1 MLDYTLS
8 SGLNLVDNSS
18 GSGTTGL
25 IGLTGQVVG
34 GDVELFATNATIGD
48 LDPTFLYGITDS
60 LAATAL
66 PSAETFTKLATA
78 APDTNI
84 RGVAFAP
91 ETVCFASGTRIR
103 ILRGEAVDVAVE
115 ELAVG
120 DLAVTSSGA
129 ARAIKWIGHRILD
142 PRRHPRPSDA
152 MPVRIAAHALG
163 ENRPARDL
171 WVSPG
176 HAICLDMVGEVLI
189 PASSLINGSS
199 IRQIDVETVAY
210 WHVELDSHDILV
222 AENLAAESYLDVGN
236 RQFFNESGVVDLH
249 ATPDAGSRINAKF
262 CRPTCHRGPLVDVV
276 RSQLRLRAEALGWR
290 RVEPAFVG
298 ALRTRDLATGR
309 HSSAVALYARELA
322 QEVGVDPTDQ
332 DTVRVAALLHDIAKV
347 TWPDRV
353 LHAEAHGEALAAQDQ
368 ALIDNAPQ
376 LCAELI
382 GQLDGYGAVADTVL
396 YHRERMDG
404 SGYPAG
410 LIGKEIPLTSRILA
424 VCCVYDAMRS
434 RNDYRAPMSEPEA
447 TQELRVA
454 GERGQLDPDLVETFV
469 ALIRSKGAEL
479 EEHVL
484 TAEELDIG
492 RHTATREAT
501 HSHAVET
508 SRPDSR

>member
-1 MLDYTLS
+1 MPKPEHMLRRAWLAAEVLLILGTIAASITLARQTEWHPAALVVFLLVFASAGERFTVPLPGGGVVSASLGAMVLAMGLLGPAAAAACGITAALTFSAARRRTASQWLNNVCAYSIPPFAGGWLVRVARQVFDVSGSHTSEQLVFGLVVLTALAVLLVFNFFLWAFDLRVREGDSIARLARDFRIPTLS
-8 SGLNLVDNSS
+8 G
-18 GSGTTGL
+18 
-25 IGLTGQVVG
+25 
-34 GDVELFATNATIGD
+34 
-48 LDPTFLYGITDS
+48 
-60 LAATAL
+60 
-66 PSAETFTKLATA
+66 
-78 APDTNI
+78 
-84 RGVAFAP
+84 
-91 ETVCFASGTRIR
+91 
-103 ILRGEAVDVAVE
+103 

-120 DLAVTSSGA
+120 VLATIMAVLYRTAGVPMLVA
-129 ARAIKWIGHRILD
+129 VIPVLAIF
-142 PRRHPRPSDA
+142 
-152 MPVRIAAHALG
+152 
-163 ENRPARDL
+163 
-171 WVSPG
+171 
-176 HAICLDMVGEVLI
+176 
-189 PASSLINGSS
+189 
-199 IRQIDVETVAY
+199 RQLTVALLRS
-210 WHVELDSHDILV
+210 EERGDQLEARTI
-222 AENLAAESYLDVGN
+222 NLQSL
-236 RQFFNESGVVDLH
+236 Q
-249 ATPDAGSRINAKF
+249 DA
-262 CRPTCHRGPLVDVV
+262 V
-276 RSQLRLRAEALGWR
+276 LR
-290 RVEPAFVG
+290 AFVG